1 MNYYKVRA
9 KCGHVGRNNYII
21 KPFFVKANDGK
32 EAAKIVR
39 NTPRVKHDHKYAII
53 DVKKI
58 TLDEY
63 MLGLKAH
70 ANDKYFQVHN
80 SSAQRKLHAVDN
92 VEVFKEPKTQKTKSK
107 HMGQR
112 LRYEAMAKE
121 ADKLIRGGDCNEY

>member
-53 DVKKI
+53 DVKEKNLVCTGDLI
-58 TLDEY
+58 NPLLIGFFSKD
-63 MLGLKAH
+63 L
-70 ANDKYFQVHN
+70 
-80 SSAQRKLHAVDN
+80 
-92 VEVFKEPKTQKTKSK
+92 TKSD
-107 HMGQR
+107 HFMR
-112 LRYEAMAKE
+112 
-121 ADKLIRGGDCNEY
+121 